1 MAVKKKQITIK
12 NTDENNVYI
21 NNSRVRELSAKI
33 KKDYTNVISE
43 LDYIGKAYNRLY
55 SDQNTKGAIKSQLL
69 DLYKLTKKRVSVV
82 NSNKNAL
89 IKTLNNDIQS
99 YAVQMLQNRL
109 TTLESAI
116 VKLNGLK

>member
-12 NTDENNVYI
+12 NTDENNIYI

-55 SDQNTKGAIKSQLL
+55 SDQNTKGVIKSQLL